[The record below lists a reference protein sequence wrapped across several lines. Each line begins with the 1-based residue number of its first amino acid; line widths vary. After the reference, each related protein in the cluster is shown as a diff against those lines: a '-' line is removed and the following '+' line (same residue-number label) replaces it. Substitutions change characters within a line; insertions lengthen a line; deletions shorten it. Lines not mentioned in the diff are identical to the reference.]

1 MRRRKTAIILCLFL
15 GWIGVHRFYLG
26 RLISGLIYL
35 LTIGLFGVGW
45 LIDLIALFRGGFAES
60 FIHYTPRLSKLT

>member
-26 RLISGLIYL
+26 RLISGLVYL
-35 LTIGLFGVGW
+35 LTIGRFGVGW
-45 LIDLIALFRGGFAES
+45 LIDLFRGGFAYPLHTA
-60 FIHYTPRLSKLT
+60 FI